1 MGKDNTEK
9 KGIQLFFPFKT
20 TIYPKIT
27 SMGDVKLTLDS
38 ITSF

>member
-9 KGIQLFFPFKT
+9 REFSFFFPFKT